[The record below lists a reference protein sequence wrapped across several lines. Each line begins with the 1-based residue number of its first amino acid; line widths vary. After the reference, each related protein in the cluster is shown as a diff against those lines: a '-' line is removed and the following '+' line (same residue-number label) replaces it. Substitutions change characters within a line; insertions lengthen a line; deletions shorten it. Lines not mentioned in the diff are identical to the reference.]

1 MKKFYED
8 YKSRTSK
15 ENNLKQNKYQITKNI
30 KELDNN
36 KIGHQMNKG
45 KPDNINNSTS
55 HNYLQ
60 QTASSLSKIKKSNTS
75 EKNKSLNKN
84 INNNNNCNK
93 SQIYLYSQSQEIRQP
108 DKFNTKNINNNNSQ
122 KRKSNI
128 LNNQKNHINQNSN
141 RGNEKDKN
149 LYRTA
154 QNFYNNFP
162 NPEPMPIKVNCNYN
176 KFNDLNKKGE
186 NNYNEKIIYNNKKE
200 DNNILYLL
208 SNLNLENLYDSFIS
222 NYISFNDLFLLTKV
236 DFIEMKIPIG
246 PRNRILHFIYEYQKI
261 GKTYDFQEL
270 SNFMNC
276 YKKNINKPLISDLN
290 NSGLFITTNNIN
302 NGSFNCYNRPIIN
315 NFLNNQN
322 NEQNNIIKKEN
333 IEKTN
338 LFLDNKEKEIINS
351 KNLSNNNNNNSS
363 TNDLI
368 NLINYS
374 KEKNK
379 CNNNTSESKLRKYN
393 SFNSSKKDMVNNST
407 ISENINCN
415 YNNINFDNFNKES
428 KNNNIKT
435 ISSKNLKKYPL
446 KNNLIKDENSKQC
459 SHRHKNY
466 YNNKK
471 VYNKNIFIK
480 NSNNSNYLLAKFQNI
495 NKEVNKF
502 QKNFSKIQKSAK
514 NIDEKIFN
522 FFSSPKYSQIN
533 EELIYYMNNDLEN
546 ENIRNLNNELK
557 HSYMGKY

>member
-1 MKKFYED
+1 MKKLYED

-15 ENNLKQNKYQITKNI
+15 ENNLKQNKYQFSKNI
-30 KELDNN
+30 KELDKN
-36 KIGHQMNKG
+36 KIDHQINKG
-45 KPDNINNSTS
+45 RPDNINNNKS

-60 QTASSLSKIKKSNTS
+60 QTAPSLNKIKKSNTS

-84 INNNNNCNK
+84 IIKNNNCYK
-93 SQIYLYSQSQEIRQP
+93 SQIYLYSQSQDNRQS
-108 DKFNTKNINNNNSQ
+108 DKFNIKNINKSNSQ
-122 KRKSNI
+122 KKKPNI
-128 LNNQKNHINQNSN
+128 LNNQKIHINQNSN

-149 LYRTA
+149 LYHTT

-162 NPEPMPIKVNCNYN
+162 NPEPMPIKVNYNYN

-186 NNYNEKIIYNNKKE
+186 NSYNEKKIKFNNKKE

-208 SNLNLENLYDSFIS
+208 SNLNLENLYDIFIS
-222 NYISFNDLFLLTKV
+222 NYISFNDLFLLTKA

-261 GKTYDFQEL
+261 GKMYDFQEL

-315 NFLNNQN
+315 NFLSNQN
-322 NEQNNIIKKEN
+322 NEQNNVIKKEN
-333 IEKTN
+333 IEKNN
-338 LFLDNKEKEIINS
+338 LFLDNKEKDIINS
-351 KNLSNNNNNNSS
+351 KNLSNNNNSS

-379 CNNNTSESKLRKYN
+379 YNNNTSETKLRKYN
-393 SFNSSKKDMVNNST
+393 SFNSSNKEMVNNST
-407 ISENINCN
+407 ISYNNNYN
-415 YNNINFDNFNKES
+415 YNNNNFNNFNKEN

-435 ISSKNLKKYPL
+435 ISSKNLKTYPL
-446 KNNLIKDENSKQC
+446 KNNLIKDEKSKQC

-480 NSNNSNYLLAKFQNI
+480 NSNNSNYLLEKFQNI

-502 QKNFSKIQKSAK
+502 QKNFSKIQKSTK

-533 EELIYYMNNDLEN
+533 EELIYYMTNDLEN